1 MTSSHRLP
9 GAATVP
15 FITLRENEH
24 DVSDRSLALRPFRN
38 GLGLCYADEHDDDRD
53 PSGILH
59 ARVTQ
64 TRNPTNWPTGKPR
77 WKQVHPTRQREC
89 ATHML
94 CHVCKE
100 QPSRNEM
107 GILFIDVLGPK
118 ARPEAARLEG
128 MRTFQPPVCLPHAKT
143 AIDLCPH
150 LQRNTFV
157 AMRVA
162 TPRLTGMLGTPYTIT
177 GLTITPAHTP
187 TGTAMKQAI
196 IPFNHPQ
203 RHYFLGAQYAIELNQ
218 VTVIDLEDELAKA
231 TARGRVTIT

>member
-1 MTSSHRLP
+1 MTP
-9 GAATVP
+9 VP

-24 DVSDRSLALRPFRN
+24 DVSDHSLALRPFRN

-53 PSGILH
+53 PSGILY

-64 TRNPTNWPTGKPR
+64 TRNPTNWPTGKPH
-77 WKQVHPTRQREC
+77 WKQVHPSRQREC

-94 CHVCKE
+94 CHVCKN
-100 QPSRNEM
+100 QPSHNEH
-107 GILFIDVLGPK
+107 GTLFIDVPSTQGH
-118 ARPEAARLEG
+118 PEASQLEG
-128 MRTFQPPVCLPHAKT
+128 LRTFQPPVCLRHAKT

-150 LQRNTFV
+150 LKRNAFV

-162 TPRLTGMLGTPYTIT
+162 APRVVGMLGTPYTIS
-177 GLTITPAHTP
+177 GFTITPARTP
-187 TGTAMKQAI
+187 GGTAMKQAI

-218 VTVIDLEDELAKA
+218 VTVVDLEDELA
-231 TARGRVTIT
+231 TAGHH

>member
-1 MTSSHRLP
+1 MTPSPQPP
-9 GAATVP
+9 GAAPVVP

-38 GLGLCYADEHDDDRD
+38 GLGLCYADERDEDRD
-53 PSGILH
+53 PSGILY

-64 TRNPTNWPTGKPR
+64 NRNQTGWPAGKPH

-100 QPSRNEM
+100 QPSRTEQ
-107 GILFIDVLGPK
+107 GTLFIDVLGPK
-118 ARPEAARLEG
+118 ARPKAARLEG
-128 MRTFQPPVCLPHAKT
+128 LRTFQPPVCLRHAKT

-150 LQRNTFV
+150 LKRNTYV

-162 TPRLTGMLGTPYTIT
+162 APRLAGMLGTPYTIT

-187 TGTAMKQAI
+187 GGTAMKPTI

-218 VTVIDLEDELAKA
+218 ITVIDLEDELADL
-231 TARGRVTIT
+231 GHD